1 MQQHVRVDAAA
12 AVAGGAVHDGGEEGV
27 VAAAAA
33 AVAAVVV
40 EVREGGHAIVD
51 LVEVVL
57 DIIVVDLKGFLVEAK
72 TRTEKGA
79 SKADAKKTKVK
90 NVDRDVIGV

>member
-57 DIIVVDLKGFLVEAK
+57 DVIVVDLKGVFS
-72 TRTEKGA
+72 R
-79 SKADAKKTKVK
+79 SKNEDGKRSFKSG
-90 NVDRDVIGV
+90 R

>member
-1 MQQHVRVDAAA
+1 MQQHVRVDATA

-57 DIIVVDLKGFLVEAK
+57 DVIVVDLKGVLVEAK
-72 TRTEKGA
+72 TKTGKGA
-79 SKADAKKTKVK
+79 LKADAEKPKFKMSIVM
-90 NVDRDVIGV
+90 

>member
-12 AVAGGAVHDGGEEGV
+12 AVAGGAVHDGGEEVV
-27 VAAAAA
+27 VAVDAAAP
-33 AVAAVVV
+33 VAAVVV

-57 DIIVVDLKGFLVEAK
+57 DVIVVDLKGVFS
-72 TRTEKGA
+72 R
-79 SKADAKKTKVK
+79 SKNEDGKRSFKSG
-90 NVDRDVIGV
+90 R